1 MTLPSGYWHELTTED
16 LAEVDP
22 ERTVALL
29 PVSAI
34 EQHGPHL
41 PLYTD
46 ACIAEG
52 IVAQTLRQLDD
63 AASLWCCRPADR
75 RQQRA
80 RPIRAPWR

>member
-1 MTLPSGYWHELTTED
+1 MTLPSGYWHELTTEE

-41 PLYTD
+41 PLDTD
-46 ACIAEG
+46 TVIAEELL
-52 IVAQTLRQLDD
+52 AAALARLDP
-63 AASLWCCRPADR
+63 ATEVLALPTQAVGASD
-75 RQQRA
+75 
-80 RPIRAPWR
+80 